1 MGKEPV
7 SQDAIPADTDTSDEI
22 TASVSE
28 NEVISDPSYVSV
40 PLPNMSSFEGGITMS
55 QNGDT
60 LCNIRYLLAWTT
72 RSRDQVLNDDI
83 ALRTRSLIREICA
96 IHEAKI
102 SRGVV
107 ASDYVQIEVVCP
119 PTLTLISEV
128 IHVVTFDPQNSETYR
143 LGWAFP
149 QRNGY
154 MAWFSMSISSPVP
167 RAYAALLFGVCT
179 VLMGRLAYESTR
191 FHQKMGLWFAGLLCL
206 FYAVDKITALHSVLP
221 VSYRQMLLSNWMLW
235 CIPIIPIM
243 YGFFRVPY
251 QIRYWF
257 ILGCLLLASSF
268 AIDRWSVYI
277 TGRYSG
283 HHMIGALMGDAE
295 GLMEMLGAVLVIH
308 GMLVYRAGGQVG
320 RKAGGQ
326 KGKANSR
333 KGIDAKTLF
342 RA

>member
-1 MGKEPV
+1 MPGCPGLSCCYHRHMEGQTFPPDRCMA
-7 SQDAIPADTDTSDEI
+7 SGYQRNGSTCLYDHLLIYRPLIYMSPYTPRQITSVFI
-22 TASVSE
+22 
-28 NEVISDPSYVSV
+28 
-40 PLPNMSSFEGGITMS
+40 LG
-55 QNGDT
+55 
-60 LCNIRYLLAWTT
+60 
-72 RSRDQVLNDDI
+72 
-83 ALRTRSLIREICA
+83 AL
-96 IHEAKI
+96 
-102 SRGVV
+102 
-107 ASDYVQIEVVCP
+107 
-119 PTLTLISEV
+119 TLTLISEV

-167 RAYAALLFGVCT
+167 RAYAVLLFGVCT

-191 FHQKMGLWFAGLLCL
+191 VHQKMGLWFAGLLCL

-243 YGFFRVPY
+243 YGFFRVLPY

-295 GLMEMLGAVLVIH
+295 GLMEMMGAVLVIH
-308 GMLVYRAGGQVG
+308 GMLVYWAGRQVG
-320 RKAGGQ
+320 RW
-326 KGKANSR
+326 
-333 KGIDAKTLF
+333 AKRQST
-342 RA
+342 

>member
-1 MGKEPV
+1 MHGIRLSTEWINLSLWSSPYLPTV
-7 SQDAIPADTDTSDEI
+7 DLYVTLHTAPNYQRVYSWRADAHPDQRSHPCRHVRSPKQRNLSTRLGLSATERVYGMVQYEYQQSGTEGLYC
-22 TASVSE
+22 AALW
-28 NEVISDPSYVSV
+28 SV
-40 PLPNMSSFEGGITMS
+40 PTDD
-55 QNGDT
+55 GD
-60 LCNIRYLLAWTT
+60 IRA
-72 RSRDQVLNDDI
+72 D
-83 ALRTRSLIREICA
+83 
-96 IHEAKI
+96 
-102 SRGVV
+102 
-107 ASDYVQIEVVCP
+107 
-119 PTLTLISEV
+119 
-128 IHVVTFDPQNSETYR
+128 
-143 LGWAFP
+143 
-149 QRNGY
+149 
-154 MAWFSMSISSPVP
+154 
-167 RAYAALLFGVCT
+167 
-179 VLMGRLAYESTR
+179 ESTR